1 MDRNEC
7 LETAKALINGDRA
20 TDYGSAY
27 ENHTRIA
34 SLWSRYVS
42 AKSKVQVQLTPMDV
56 AHMMILLKVAR
67 LMHSGT
73 DDCYVDI
80 CGYAALAAELEAA
93 TYLMDEE
100 YTT

>member
-7 LETAKALINGDRA
+7 LKTAKELINGERA
-20 TDYGSAY
+20 ADYGTAY
-27 ENHTRIA
+27 ENHGRIA

-42 AKSKVQVQLTPMDV
+42 AKAKVQVQLTPMDV

-80 CGYAALAAELEAA
+80 CGYAALAAE
-93 TYLMDEE
+93 MDKE
-100 YTT
+100 YAR